1 MLYYLKTILEISIIW
16 FIYYVAV
23 SFIRGTRAE
32 QLTKGLIFLMLGF
45 LISRF
50 LNLYTLNFVFSMLL
64 PVAVIAFLIIFQ
76 PELRQA
82 LASIGKGSFFS
93 SYSREE
99 RMVDILVR
107 SLVSMARK
115 KVGTIIAIE
124 QDIGLKNY
132 IQSGVILN
140 SEPSRELLD
149 AIFRHGSPL
158 HDGAVII
165 SGDVVRSAASILPVS
180 DRPDIPK
187 SLGTRHRSAIGL
199 SEETDALII
208 VTSEEN
214 GEISVA
220 RAGRLLKDV
229 SEEKLREILKEI
241 YVTKREGMKLFVKK
255 NTDV

>member
-1 MLYYLKTILEISIIW
+1 MSKQKT
-16 FIYYVAV
+16 
-23 SFIRGTRAE
+23 G
-32 QLTKGLIFLMLGF
+32 
-45 LISRF
+45 
-50 LNLYTLNFVFSMLL
+50 
-64 PVAVIAFLIIFQ
+64 
-76 PELRQA
+76 A
-82 LASIGKGSFFS
+82 L
-93 SYSREE
+93 
-99 RMVDILVR
+99 
-107 SLVSMARK
+107 
-115 KVGTIIAIE
+115 IAIE
-124 QDIGLKNY
+124 REVGLGTY
-132 IQSGVILN
+132 SEGGVRLDAQITK
-140 SEPSRELLD
+140 ELLET
-149 AIFRHGSPL
+149 IFYPTAPL

-199 SEETDALII
+199 SEETDALVI

-255 NTDV
+255 NTDA